1 MIIGLTLFIT
11 TLVVQ
16 FGLTQV
22 NAVTASPIF
31 LFEIIVAGISAY
43 FLANEIVHVKDF
55 FGGLLIVLGVL
66 ISTRE

>member
-1 MIIGLTLFIT
+1 
-11 TLVVQ
+11 
-16 FGLTQV
+16 LTQV

-43 FLANEIVHVKDF
+43 FLANEIVNLKDF